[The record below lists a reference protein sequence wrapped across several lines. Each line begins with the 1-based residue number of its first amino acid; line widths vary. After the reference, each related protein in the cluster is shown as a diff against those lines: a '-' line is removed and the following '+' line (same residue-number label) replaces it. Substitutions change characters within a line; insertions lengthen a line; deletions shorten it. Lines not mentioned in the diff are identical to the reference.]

1 MRTGRMKR
9 SENPSARTIKRAFAV
24 LLALTA
30 LSMGFASAA
39 PGFTD
44 QAAVPKTPA
53 TTQKS
58 TQHSRKQTVAADRR
72 SGAAK
77 RSPAAPAA
85 EQAAPLLP
93 LWPANDHSV
102 PANVVWNSQGL
113 RIDAANSSLHQIL
126 KDVSTATGATV
137 SGLGPDQRIFGK
149 YGPGP
154 AREVLSELLDGS
166 GYNVLMI
173 GDQGQGTPR
182 QIVLTRQPSGP
193 APPQS
198 SNNPNQNSEE
208 GNNADVEEPP
218 PPQPEPQQPQPQQPQ
233 PQQPQNLPPGFVP
246 GAQPRTP
253 QQILQEMQQRQ
264 QQIEQQQ
271 QQQRTNPQ

>member
-1 MRTGRMKR
+1 MRTGRMKQPGNL
-9 SENPSARTIKRAFAV
+9 STRTIKRAFAV
-24 LLALTA
+24 LLAVTA
-30 LSMGFASAA
+30 LGMGSSSAA

-44 QAAVPKTPA
+44 QATAPKAPA
-53 TTQKS
+53 ATQKS
-58 TQHSRKQTVAADRR
+58 AQHSRKQTVAA
-72 SGAAK
+72 K
-77 RSPAAPAA
+77 QSPAPPVAA

-93 LWPANDHSV
+93 QWPANDHAGA
-102 PANVVWNSQGL
+102 ANVVWNSQGL
-113 RIDAANSSLHQIL
+113 RVDAANSSLHQIL

-137 SGLGPDQRIFGK
+137 SGLGPDQRIFGTF
-149 YGPGP
+149 GPGP

-182 QIVLTRQPSGP
+182 QIVLSRQPNGH
-193 APPQS
+193 APPPVGNNSNQS
-198 SNNPNQNSEE
+198 SDD

-218 PPQPEPQQPQPQQPQ
+218 PPPQPEPQQPQQQP
-233 PQQPQNLPPGFVP
+233 PPPNMPPGFVP
-246 GAQPRTP
+246 GQQPRTP

-271 QQQRTNPQ
+271 QQQNTNPQ